1 MKKKLNFGRR
11 KWLMATFRASPS
23 CGHYNET
30 FPSFLVY
37 SVNNWMRTHAC
48 LNHSKQNS
56 HCFGQFRPIWM
67 SLIHNRTNF
76 PAKKRGKLP
85 GHAAPRAEVP
95 VPAISGGLFGR
106 ISGNKIFYIFLT
118 SGIIGPHLLRGGS
131 VE

>member
-1 MKKKLNFGRR
+1 
-11 KWLMATFRASPS
+11 
-23 CGHYNET
+23 
-30 FPSFLVY
+30 
-37 SVNNWMRTHAC
+37 
-48 LNHSKQNS
+48 
-56 HCFGQFRPIWM
+56 M